1 MKQFIV
7 TEQDRYNILMQ
18 YGLFEQEELQYP
30 IYANKTMPKQ
40 KLNDGYKP
48 TWKYVQSQRTNI
60 SLIDINFPYSKTKV
74 IKINNQHDLDNTHV
88 KNVNNIVRISTP
100 KDFRI
105 KSIEITD
112 NNDKKYIVSE
122 KNNTSDD
129 TNNVKAYP
137 YLRPGDK
144 YYMPP
149 TGPFAP
155 SLNREEI
162 KYLYERGA
170 P

>member
-40 KLNDGYKP
+40 KLNNDYKP
-48 TWKYVQSQRTNI
+48 TWKYAQSQRTNI
-60 SLIDINFPYSKTKV
+60 SLIDINFPYNNTKIV
-74 IKINNQHDLDNTHV
+74 KINNQHSLDKTHF

-100 KDFRI
+100 KDFKI

-112 NNDKKYIVSE
+112 NNGKTHNINE
-122 KNNTSDD
+122 Q
-129 TNNVKAYP
+129 
-137 YLRPGDK
+137 
-144 YYMPP
+144 
-149 TGPFAP
+149 
-155 SLNREEI
+155 
-162 KYLYERGA
+162 
-170 P
+170 

>member
-60 SLIDINFPYSKTKV
+60 SLIDINFPYNKTKF
-74 IKINNQHDLDNTHV
+74 IKINNQHNLDNTHF

-100 KDFRI
+100 KNFKI
-105 KSIEITD
+105 QVIEITD
-112 NNDKKYIVSE
+112 NNGKTHNINKQ
-122 KNNTSDD
+122 
-129 TNNVKAYP
+129 
-137 YLRPGDK
+137 
-144 YYMPP
+144 
-149 TGPFAP
+149 
-155 SLNREEI
+155 
-162 KYLYERGA
+162 
-170 P
+170 